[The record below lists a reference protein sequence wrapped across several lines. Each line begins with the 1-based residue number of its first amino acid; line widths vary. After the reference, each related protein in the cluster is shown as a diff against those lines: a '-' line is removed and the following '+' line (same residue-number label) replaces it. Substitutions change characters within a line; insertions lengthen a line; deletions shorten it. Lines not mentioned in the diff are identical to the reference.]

1 MDTAEL
7 KALLEAAIRE
17 LASVAA
23 QFPDGDEHFL
33 PAREEIHRAH
43 SALEFAVSCGK
54 PSSKP
59 AIAGGG
65 AGFPSEVVREA
76 WSMRAG
82 ALRAHHVAQAQLR
95 TLQDEHTELINQLH
109 HLTQVQSCEA
119 EQHRS
124 AAVSASRGEEDLLEE
139 CQRLE
144 VQVKAMQAEVVA
156 KSKRLATCKS
166 LGHNMS
172 MNQRRLQRK
181 HEDTLAENA
190 VSREILALQQST
202 AAHLRKALEH
212 QEELGESL
220 ASAHRDCA
228 EKCRT
233 LHEEWSEQQAD
244 YERKMSVFERR
255 LETLKEQYIQR
266 WNFTEKHT
274 REKLEEQVQISVTA
288 RSDFLRQFSEI
299 DKNCEHESQARQE
312 QIHRLHRMVIEARE
326 QAVSHM
332 EEKLEEQRKDLHA
345 KVDIERDRCHTLR
358 QKQLV
363 HAETFAREMQ
373 HYKSHIGKVRDN
385 YRSRALPQLNT
396 PRAEMSTPR

>member
-1 MDTAEL
+1 
-7 KALLEAAIRE
+7 
-17 LASVAA
+17 
-23 QFPDGDEHFL
+23 
-33 PAREEIHRAH
+33 
-43 SALEFAVSCGK
+43 
-54 PSSKP
+54 
-59 AIAGGG
+59 
-65 AGFPSEVVREA
+65 
-76 WSMRAG
+76 
-82 ALRAHHVAQAQLR
+82 
-95 TLQDEHTELINQLH
+95 
-109 HLTQVQSCEA
+109 
-119 EQHRS
+119 
-124 AAVSASRGEEDLLEE
+124 
-139 CQRLE
+139 
-144 VQVKAMQAEVVA
+144 
-156 KSKRLATCKS
+156 
-166 LGHNMS
+166 
-172 MNQRRLQRK
+172 
-181 HEDTLAENA
+181 
-190 VSREILALQQST
+190 
-202 AAHLRKALEH
+202 
-212 QEELGESL
+212 
-220 ASAHRDCA
+220 
-228 EKCRT
+228 
-233 LHEEWSEQQAD
+233 
-244 YERKMSVFERR
+244 MSVLERR